1 MKGYFTANGDD
12 PSEVDF
18 FYSSG
23 YDMDDGETSLAQ
35 LSKSSKDSAAQS
47 TS

>member
-18 FYSSG
+18 FYSEG
-23 YDMDDGETSLAQ
+23 YDIDDDETSLAQ